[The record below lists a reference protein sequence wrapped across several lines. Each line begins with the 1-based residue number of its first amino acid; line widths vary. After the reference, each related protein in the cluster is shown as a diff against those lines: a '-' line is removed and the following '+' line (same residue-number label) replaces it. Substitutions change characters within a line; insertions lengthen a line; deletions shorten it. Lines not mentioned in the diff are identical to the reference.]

1 MFEWLLEMPALV
13 KVLASLALVLTIKQF
28 AKSLVVALLVGSAVL
43 GLWAG
48 HGAPQVADIAWRK
61 VLSVDGVLLAI
72 VVAIVIWLSDQM
84 ATTGLMN
91 DLVTA
96 VRARV
101 SRRVA
106 MAVLPAVIGLLPM
119 PGGALFSAPMVDSC
133 DPEGTVPPLLK
144 SCINYWFRHLWEF
157 GWPLYAGV
165 LLITDYADLPL
176 WQYMLVGIPLL
187 ISSGV
192 AGYIFLLR
200 HVPDHAEDAPENRPD
215 YTGPSLFKLMMPIIV
230 VVVVYTVILL
240 GHKGLDA
247 LTVSE
252 IREPSKYAPIAAG
265 LAAAVLVLN
274 WMRPLTWPQWHKIL
288 LSQRTMRLVALVMA
302 ALVYGA
308 IMKAPVPGA
317 PIVAETSKSM
327 TLARIVAHD
336 MNTWGIPVM
345 LVMMALPLL
354 AGITTGLSV
363 GYVAASFPV
372 IMALLGPL
380 ESLAVAQKL
389 AIISLGLGCGYM
401 GVILSPIHVCHIVTN
416 EHFGTRLLHSTLHVL
431 KPTLFVIA
439 ASVLLHL
446 LIMAV
451 WV

>member
-1 MFEWLLEMPALV
+1 MPAIV

-28 AKSLVVALLVGSAVL
+28 ARSLVVALLIGAAVL

-48 HGAPQVADIAWRK
+48 HSGAQVADIAWQR
-61 VLSVDGVLLAI
+61 VSSLDGVLLAA

-84 ATTGLMN
+84 SATGLMN

-101 SRRVA
+101 SRRAA

-133 DPEGTVPPLLK
+133 DPEGTVDPLTK
-144 SCINYWFRHLWEF
+144 SCVNYWFRHLWEF

-165 LLITDYADLPL
+165 LLIINEDYANIPM
-176 WQYMLVGIPLL
+176 WQFMLVGLPLMFASCL
-187 ISSGV
+187 
-192 AGYIFLLR
+192 AGYMFLLR
-200 HVPDHAEDAPENRPD
+200 RVPDHAEDAPENRPEH
-215 YTGPSLFKLMMPIIV
+215 TGPSLFRLTMPITV
-230 VVVVYTVILL
+230 VVIVYSAVIL

-247 LTVSE
+247 LTVSR
-252 IREPSKYAPIAAG
+252 IPEPSNYTPVAVG

-274 WMRPLTWPQWHKIL
+274 WMRPLTKPQWKEIL
-288 LSQRTMRLVALVMA
+288 TSKRTLSLVLLVMA
-302 ALVYGA
+302 AVVYGGV
-308 IMKAPVPGA
+308 MKAPVSGA
-317 PIVAETSKSM
+317 PIVAETGKSM
-327 TLARIVAHD
+327 TLARIIARD
-336 MNTWGIPVM
+336 MNAWGIPIM
-345 LVMMALPLL
+345 LVMMVLPLL

-372 IMALLGPL
+372 IMALMGPDPT
-380 ESLAVAQKL
+380 VAQKL
-389 AIISLGLGCGYM
+389 AIIALGLGCGYM

-416 EHFGTRLLHSTLHVL
+416 EPFGTRLLHSTLHVV
-431 KPTLFVIA
+431 KPALFVIGVA
-439 ASVLLHL
+439 VLLHL
-446 LIMAV
+446 LIMGV